1 MRVVASVILALCL
14 SLGSASASSIG
25 VFFRSDAT
33 DADTCI
39 PQNSAFS
46 IYVIAILGGDAAA
59 NGITG
64 AEYRLTG
71 SDPGWFANYTPG
83 PGSNLALGTPID
95 GIGANIAWPSC
106 QRPGSGMLLL
116 GTISGFS
123 PVPPT
128 QRTLRIM
135 SRNPPTNPNFPCPLV
150 TLCDAEFTKLCVPGG
165 EGFINRPI
173 DCPVAVAPATW
184 TQVKGLYTN

>member
-1 MRVVASVILALCL
+1 MRVVASVILALCS
-14 SLGSASASSIG
+14 SLGSASASGIG

-46 IYVIAILGGDAAA
+46 IYVIAILGGDPAA

-71 SDPGWFANYTPG
+71 TDPAWFMNVVPNPSANVDL
-83 PGSNLALGTPID
+83 GSPLD
-95 GIGANIAWPSC
+95 GVGANIAWPQC
-106 QRPGSGMLLL
+106 QALHMVLMH
-116 GTISGFS
+116 TIAGFS
-123 PVPPT
+123 PVPPVP
-128 QRTLRIM
+128 RTLRIER
-135 SRNPPTNPNFPCPLV
+135 RNPPTNPNFPCPLV
-150 TLCDAEFTKLCVPGG
+150 TLCDAEFTWLCVPGG
-165 EGFINRPI
+165 DGFVNRPM

-184 TQVKGLYTN
+184 TQVKGLYSN